1 MYKIKSITISFILLI
16 FTTTIFAFEG
26 STTIPAKESRA
37 EDEMVDEESL
47 TKLDPISIYDE
58 MELLKISIQDIGK
71 YHGDVCP
78 CVIIAFRA
86 AQLAIKELWGDEIP
100 ARGDFEIIS
109 ANPTPGSK
117 DTYEFITRIITREN
131 GKDFKLDLPE
141 GTDIQ
146 NLSARNLVTT
156 FIRKSTGERIVIKVK
171 PKVFPNVPG
180 GFFPLRKKVKFNGKA
195 TPEEKKRFKIAIKKL
210 KDSCINLPVSELFQ
224 FERKNK

>member
-1 MYKIKSITISFILLI
+1 MCKIKSITISFILLI
-16 FTTTIFAFEG
+16 LTTNTFPFEG
-26 STTIPAKESRA
+26 STALSAKGSGA
-37 EDEMVDEESL
+37 ENETVGEESL

-58 MELLKISIQDIGK
+58 SELLKISVVDVGK
-71 YHGDVCP
+71 YHGDICP

-86 AQLAIKELWGDEIP
+86 AQLTIKELWGDEIP

-109 ANPTPGSK
+109 ASPTPGFK
-117 DTYEFITRIITREN
+117 DTYEFITRVITREN

-171 PKVFPNVPG
+171 PAVFPDVPG
-180 GFFPLRKKVKFNGKA
+180 GFFPLRKKVKFEVKA
-195 TPEEKKRFKIAIKKL
+195 TPEEKKRFKIAIKEL
-210 KDSCINLPVSELFQ
+210 KDNCINLPISELFQ
-224 FERKNK
+224 FEK